1 MVRASF
7 CNGQVNFLFKKRVCG
22 SKQCGSRPLCPQVA
36 FDQIEASPVES
47 PPTQC
52 ASRVGA
58 TLRLDVS

>member
-22 SKQCGSRPLCPQVA
+22 SSVA
-36 FDQIEASPVES
+36 AGRCAPKLLFDQIEASPVES